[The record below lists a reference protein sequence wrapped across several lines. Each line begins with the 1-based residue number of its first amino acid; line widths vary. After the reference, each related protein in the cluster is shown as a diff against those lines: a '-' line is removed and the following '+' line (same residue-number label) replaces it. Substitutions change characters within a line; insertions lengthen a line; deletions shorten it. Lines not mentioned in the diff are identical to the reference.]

1 MYSIPKE
8 KTINSN
14 MNLDLT
20 NRTALV
26 CGASQGLGLASAK
39 ELALLGATII
49 LASRSEEKLKQAV
62 TELDT
67 AKRQQHA
74 YVPIDLSKP
83 DEVKAAVQALLAKGT
98 IIHILVNNAGGP
110 PAVPMIDTDVAEIEK
125 AFRTHVLSAQVL
137 AQLVVPGMKAEG
149 YGRIINI
156 VSTSVKQPI
165 NGLGISNTVRA
176 AVANWAKTLANEIS
190 SFGITVNNVLPGYTN
205 TDRLDYLFN
214 KQAIDQGT
222 DKKTILNKTIASIPA
237 QRLGEPYEF
246 GAAVAFL
253 CSLAAAYIN
262 GVNLPVDGGRTGSL

>member
-1 MYSIPKE
+1 
-8 KTINSN
+8 

-253 CSLAAAYIN
+253 CSPAAAYIN